1 MSRFSPASRARVL
14 CVVLTGTLAG
24 LAGCGDNLPPVFE
37 VKGKVAFKDGKGNVR
52 KLKDW
57 TVQFQNVADEKDMP
71 GANIEGDGTF
81 VAASQRGT
89 KAVHGI
95 KEGTYK
101 VRLLNASMGMT
112 EESANTPSNLVHPRY
127 LSFKTTPLEFTI
139 HPGENVLDV
148 EIEGGR

>member
-1 MSRFSPASRARVL
+1 MPCWSPVFRARLGGALLVT
-14 CVVLTGTLAG
+14 VVVG

-37 VKGKVAFKDGKGNVR
+37 VKGKVVFKDGKGNVR
-52 KLKDW
+52 KLRDW

-71 GANIEGDGTF
+71 GATIEGDGNF

-89 KAVHGI
+89 KAVNGI

-101 VRLLNASMGMT
+101 VRLLNAAMGMI
-112 EESANTPSNLVHPRY
+112 EESEKAPANLVNPRY
-127 LSFKTTPLEFTI
+127 LSFKTTPLEYTI
-139 HPGENVLDV
+139 HSGSNFLTV